1 MSTTHDQ
8 VRPPDAAGTHKEA
21 PMNLLIRL
29 AIAAL
34 SLFVAAWL
42 IPDIYIEG
50 STPWMVYAG
59 MAVVLGLV
67 NLLVKPILNLLTCP
81 IQLITLGLFS
91 LIVNAVA
98 FWLASYLAVNFK
110 TSAST
115 MFTSTCSAVNESA
128 I

>member
-1 MSTTHDQ
+1 
-8 VRPPDAAGTHKEA
+8 
-21 PMNLLIRL
+21 MNLLIRL

-81 IQLITLGLFS
+81 VQLITLGLFS

-98 FWLASYLAVNFK
+98 FWLASYLAVNVLDIGFHVDGFLAAFLGALVVSILTPILSK
-110 TSAST
+110 VLLDRA
-115 MFTSTCSAVNESA
+115 
-128 I
+128 

>member
-1 MSTTHDQ
+1 
-8 VRPPDAAGTHKEA
+8 
-21 PMNLLIRL
+21 MNLLIRL

-98 FWLASYLAVNFK
+98 FWLASYLAVNVLDIGFHVDGFLAAFLGALVVSILTPILSK
-110 TSAST
+110 VLFDRA
-115 MFTSTCSAVNESA
+115 
-128 I
+128 